1 MENEKRRT
9 DFKKCLPFQKIM
21 KAEVVNVKG
30 LTFVGKAES
39 NHWMVMD
46 GGKEF
51 GGFEAGIKPMEA
63 ILVALGGCTGM
74 DVVSILNKMKVNFDS
89 FEITIDAERAKEHP
103 KVFTKIHLTYRFK
116 GKNLPRDKIEKA
128 VRLSQE
134 RYCSVS
140 AMLGK
145 GADIDWEIEIAEE

>member
-1 MENEKRRT
+1 
-9 DFKKCLPFQKIM
+9 
-21 KAEVVNVKG
+21 
-30 LTFVGKAES
+30 
-39 NHWMVMD
+39 
-46 GGKEF
+46 
-51 GGFEAGIKPMEA
+51 
-63 ILVALGGCTGM
+63 M

-89 FEITIDAERAKEHP
+89 FEIIIDAERAKEHP

-140 AMLGK
+140 AMLRK
-145 GADIDWEIEIAEE
+145 SAEIDWEIEIAEE

>member
-1 MENEKRRT
+1 
-9 DFKKCLPFQKIM
+9 M

-30 LTFVGKAES
+30 LTFVRKAES
-39 NHWMVMD
+39 SHWMVMD
-46 GGKEF
+46 GSKEF

-63 ILVALGGCTGM
+63 VLVALGGCTGM

-89 FEITIDAERAKEHP
+89 FEIIIDAERAKEHP

-140 AMLGK
+140 AMLRK
-145 GADIDWEIEIAEE
+145 SAEIDWEIEIAEE

>member
-1 MENEKRRT
+1 
-9 DFKKCLPFQKIM
+9 M

-46 GGKEF
+46 GSKEF

-63 ILVALGGCTGM
+63 VLVALGGCTGM

-89 FEITIDAERAKEHP
+89 FEIIIGAERAKEHP

-116 GKNLPRDKIEKA
+116 GKNLPRDKIEEVADTARKRQFES
-128 VRLSQE
+128 VRKIYSPQ
-134 RYCSVS
+134 
-140 AMLGK
+140 
-145 GADIDWEIEIAEE
+145 